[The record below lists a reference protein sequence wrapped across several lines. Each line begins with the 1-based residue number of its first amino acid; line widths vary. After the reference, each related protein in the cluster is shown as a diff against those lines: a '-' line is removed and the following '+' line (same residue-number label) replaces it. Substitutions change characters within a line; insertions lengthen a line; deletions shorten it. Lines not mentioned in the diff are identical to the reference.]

1 MKYKLLLIAVIG
13 YLPTLVFA
21 QTVPNM
27 MGTWTG
33 TGNASVMGS
42 AMHHI
47 IPSKKDNEIYFNKVQ
62 LTLVIDRQEGLN
74 FAGTLTSMMH
84 KEVVLGAIAP
94 DLQGGVMVD
103 GDGTHSFKIVDAA
116 TFHNCYVQIQN
127 PKVADCW
134 IGKKQP

>member
-1 MKYKLLLIAVIG
+1 
-13 YLPTLVFA
+13 
-21 QTVPNM
+21 M

-33 TGNASVMGS
+33 TATSTVMGS
-42 AMHHI
+42 AMHHN
-47 IPSKKDNEIYFNKVQ
+47 IPNKKDDDIYFNKNEY
-62 LTLVIDRQEGLN
+62 TLVIDRQESLN
-74 FAGTLTSMMH
+74 FAGTLSTKMH

-116 TFHNCYVQIQN
+116 TFHNCYVQIQK

-134 IGKKQP
+134 IGKKQQ